1 MKLHGEALRFSPSD
15 LGHFVGCEH
24 LTQLEVAAA
33 RGEIAKPHYV
43 NAFDDLRKRK
53 GEEHE
58 AAFVHALLAQ
68 GREVVTIELGEER
81 DFEEA
86 AARTAAAM
94 RAGAEY
100 VYQAVLVLDG
110 WRGIAD
116 FLERVERPSALGP
129 WSYEVLDT
137 KLARHARPSH
147 ALQLCFY
154 SEAVAAVQ
162 GLAPDHAAVVLG
174 TSERHV
180 LRLADVEAYYRR
192 LRRRFRDAVGR
203 RPATQPYRC
212 DHCRICDWRPRCND
226 WWEERDHLVRVAGM
240 RRDQIERFAEAGIG
254 TLAALAEAAPGTA
267 VRKLQPD
274 TFEALR
280 EQAELQL
287 HRTRTGE
294 LVHRLRPVETGRGF
308 EALPPPS
315 EGDVVF
321 DFEGDMFFEPAR
333 GLEFL
338 FGLLLREDGEWRY
351 EAIWAHD
358 RESEREALE
367 RFVDLV
373 HARLARWPDLHVYHY
388 AFYEPTAVKRLM
400 GEYGTREHEVDAL
413 LRGGVFVD
421 LYTTVRQALRA
432 GVPGYGLKEV
442 EALAG
447 FVRAASV
454 GSGDEAVV
462 DYERW
467 RETGDAALLE
477 RIAAYNEED
486 CRATLALR
494 DWLLGVRPPDI
505 AWPEP
510 IAAAEV
516 SEEKQEAIAERAHIR
531 EALLAFGE
539 GTPQALAGELLEY
552 HRREARPGWWRF
564 FARLLMSPEELVEE
578 AEAVGC
584 LERAGEPE
592 ETGKSLVWPL
602 RFPEQDVRLS
612 AGDSVTDPA
621 TGRGAGELV
630 ELDPDACTLLLRRG
644 PSLAEVPLPR
654 ALVGGAPYDT
664 GMQQGALLRVGK
676 DLLAD
681 GSGRYPALARLLA
694 REPPRVIGRPA
705 GAPVQTIDLGELRAL
720 AAGLDAS
727 YLFLQGPPG
736 TGKTW
741 RGARLIVHLI
751 RAGKR
756 VGVTAQ
762 SHKVIHNLLDEVERV
777 AREEG
782 VVFRGLKR
790 HSGGDPED
798 EYRGEQIASTTDIA
812 ACLDPEVALIAG
824 TYWLFARREL
834 DSTLD
839 TLVIDEAGQVSLADA
854 LAVGT
859 AARNLILL
867 GDPLQLA
874 QVTQGTHPGG
884 SGVSVLEHLLGDEPT
899 IPPERGVFLLESFRM
914 HPDVCTFISDLVYA
928 GRLGS
933 DRGAA
938 TRRTAIGTGIRYLPV
953 EHEGNR
959 SSSPEEA
966 ERIAAEL
973 QAMIGVELTGSDGAT
988 RPLQQMDFMVVA
1000 PYNAQVHEL
1009 SRALPA
1015 GVPIGT
1021 VDKFQGREAPVV
1033 FFSMATSSGEDVP
1046 RSLAFLLSR
1055 NRLNVAISRAQ
1066 CLAILVCS
1074 PRLLEAR
1081 CRTIEEMQL
1090 VNALCRLVEVA
1101 EEQVARV

>member
-33 RGEIAKPHYV
+33 RGEIEKPHYE

-58 AAFVHALLAQ
+58 AAFVQALLAQ

-86 AARTAAAM
+86 AARTVATM

-192 LRRRFRDAVGR
+192 LRRRFRDAVDR

-254 TLAALAEAAPGTA
+254 TLTALAEAAPGTP

-294 LVHRLRPVETGRGF
+294 LVHRLRAGRDGTRFRGAAAPVGGR
-308 EALPPPS
+308 
-315 EGDVVF
+315 
-321 DFEGDMFFEPAR
+321 R
-333 GLEFL
+333 GLR
-338 FGLLLREDGEWRY
+338 LRGRHVLRAGPRARVPVRPAAPRGRRVALRGDLGPRP
-351 EAIWAHD
+351 
-358 RESEREALE
+358 RVEREALE

-421 LYTTVRQALRA
+421 LYTTLRQALRA

-467 RETGDAALLE
+467 RETGDVRAARADRRLQRGGLP
-477 RIAAYNEED
+477 RHARPQGLAA
-486 CRATLALR
+486 R
-494 DWLLGVRPPDI
+494 G
-505 AWPEP
+505 
-510 IAAAEV
+510 AAARHRV
-516 SEEKQEAIAERAHIR
+516 ARADRRSRGLRGEAGSDRGAGASVR

-539 GTPQALAGELLEY
+539 GTPAGA
-552 HRREARPGWWRF
+552 RRASCSSTT
-564 FARLLMSPEELVEE
+564 A
-578 AEAVGC
+578 A
-584 LERAGEPE
+584 
-592 ETGKSLVWPL
+592 
-602 RFPEQDVRLS
+602 
-612 AGDSVTDPA
+612 
-621 TGRGAGELV
+621 
-630 ELDPDACTLLLRRG
+630 RRG
-644 PSLAEVPLPR
+644 PA
-654 ALVGGAPYDT
+654 GGA
-664 GMQQGALLRVGK
+664 
-676 DLLAD
+676 
-681 GSGRYPALARLLA
+681 S
-694 REPPRVIGRPA
+694 
-705 GAPVQTIDLGELRAL
+705 
-720 AAGLDAS
+720 
-727 YLFLQGPPG
+727 
-736 TGKTW
+736 
-741 RGARLIVHLI
+741 
-751 RAGKR
+751 
-756 VGVTAQ
+756 
-762 SHKVIHNLLDEVERV
+762 
-777 AREEG
+777 
-782 VVFRGLKR
+782 
-790 HSGGDPED
+790 
-798 EYRGEQIASTTDIA
+798 
-812 ACLDPEVALIAG
+812 
-824 TYWLFARREL
+824 
-834 DSTLD
+834 
-839 TLVIDEAGQVSLADA
+839 
-854 LAVGT
+854 
-859 AARNLILL
+859 
-867 GDPLQLA
+867 
-874 QVTQGTHPGG
+874 
-884 SGVSVLEHLLGDEPT
+884 
-899 IPPERGVFLLESFRM
+899 
-914 HPDVCTFISDLVYA
+914 
-928 GRLGS
+928 
-933 DRGAA
+933 
-938 TRRTAIGTGIRYLPV
+938 
-953 EHEGNR
+953 
-959 SSSPEEA
+959 
-966 ERIAAEL
+966 
-973 QAMIGVELTGSDGAT
+973 
-988 RPLQQMDFMVVA
+988 
-1000 PYNAQVHEL
+1000 
-1009 SRALPA
+1009 SRA
-1015 GVPIGT
+1015 
-1021 VDKFQGREAPVV
+1021 
-1033 FFSMATSSGEDVP
+1033 
-1046 RSLAFLLSR
+1046 
-1055 NRLNVAISRAQ
+1055 
-1066 CLAILVCS
+1066 C
-1074 PRLLEAR
+1074 
-1081 CRTIEEMQL
+1081 
-1090 VNALCRLVEVA
+1090 
-1101 EEQVARV
+1101 

>member
-1 MKLHGEALRFSPSD
+1 MKLYGEALRFSPSD

-86 AARTAAAM
+86 AARTVAAM

-254 TLAALAEAAPGTA
+254 TLTALAEAAPRTA

-338 FGLLLREDGEWRY
+338 FGLLLREDGDWRY

-510 IAAAEV
+510 TAAAEV
-516 SEEKQEAIAERAHIR
+516 SEEKQEAIAERAHVR

-564 FARLLMSPEELVEE
+564 FARLL
-578 AEAVGC
+578 
-584 LERAGEPE
+584 
-592 ETGKSLVWPL
+592 
-602 RFPEQDVRLS
+602 DVARG
-612 AGDSVTDPA
+612 ARRG
-621 TGRGAGELV
+621 GRGG
-630 ELDPDACTLLLRRG
+630 R
-644 PSLAEVPLPR
+644 LPR
-654 ALVGGAPYDT
+654 AGRRAGGDGKIARLAASLPRAGRSPLGRRQRHRSGNGSGSRRARRAGSRRVHAAAQARAESRGGAVAP
-664 GMQQGALLRVGK
+664 GAR
-676 DLLAD
+676 
-681 GSGRYPALARLLA
+681 RR
-694 REPPRVIGRPA
+694 
-705 GAPVQTIDLGELRAL
+705 RAVRHRD
-720 AAGLDAS
+720 AAGRS
-727 YLFLQGPPG
+727 P
-736 TGKTW
+736 
-741 RGARLIVHLI
+741 
-751 RAGKR
+751 
-756 VGVTAQ
+756 
-762 SHKVIHNLLDEVERV
+762 
-777 AREEG
+777 
-782 VVFRGLKR
+782 
-790 HSGGDPED
+790 
-798 EYRGEQIASTTDIA
+798 
-812 ACLDPEVALIAG
+812 
-824 TYWLFARREL
+824 ARR
-834 DSTLD
+834 
-839 TLVIDEAGQVSLADA
+839 
-854 LAVGT
+854 
-859 AARNLILL
+859 
-867 GDPLQLA
+867 
-874 QVTQGTHPGG
+874 QGSP
-884 SGVSVLEHLLGDEPT
+884 
-899 IPPERGVFLLESFRM
+899 R
-914 HPDVCTFISDLVYA
+914 
-928 GRLGS
+928 GRLRTVSGS
-933 DRGAA
+933 RPPARARAASRDRPPCGRARADDRPRGAA
-938 TRRTAIGTGIRYLPV
+938 GPRGRRSTR
-953 EHEGNR
+953 
-959 SSSPEEA
+959 
-966 ERIAAEL
+966 
-973 QAMIGVELTGSDGAT
+973 
-988 RPLQQMDFMVVA
+988 
-1000 PYNAQVHEL
+1000 
-1009 SRALPA
+1009 
-1015 GVPIGT
+1015 
-1021 VDKFQGREAPVV
+1021 
-1033 FFSMATSSGEDVP
+1033 ATSS
-1046 RSLAFLLSR
+1046 
-1055 NRLNVAISRAQ
+1055 SRAR
-1066 CLAILVCS
+1066 
-1074 PRLLEAR
+1074 PERAR
-1081 CRTIEEMQL
+1081 RG
-1090 VNALCRLVEVA
+1090 A
-1101 EEQVARV
+1101 ARG